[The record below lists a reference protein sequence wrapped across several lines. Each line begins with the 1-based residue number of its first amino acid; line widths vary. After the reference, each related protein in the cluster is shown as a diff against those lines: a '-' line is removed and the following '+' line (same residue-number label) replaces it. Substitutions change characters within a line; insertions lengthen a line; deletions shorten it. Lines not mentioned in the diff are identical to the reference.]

1 MALSNEDLQ
10 ERSRLLEEIA
20 EIEARL
26 VVTNE
31 ALATATGAQRRQL
44 QNILD
49 SEKETL
55 GFRRDQVAPL
65 NQQAA
70 AEEAAARSAAIR
82 SREARKIQT
91 SFAKLTPDVRAL
103 ITDSNNGANSYTS
116 ATARIVQ
123 LKSEEANLEGDAL
136 ELNLQKQA
144 SFREMQSS
152 LASQAKETDKAR
164 KTAKGITDD
173 VQKRLEYESSISD
186 FLPAERDELLAMY
199 DQQVMMRKEQERINM
214 IMDEQKG
221 LFDSLPAPIQQS
233 IGFAKKLGTA
243 MKAGLG
249 PLVIIG
255 AIVAA
260 TFKSFSD
267 LDEAA
272 EDFRKET
279 GITNSQMGEMKSQA
293 NNIVGTYGKFGVE
306 AKNVFDTLS
315 ALKSEMGDVAT
326 YSEAAVGAITV
337 LGTNYGISAD
347 NAAKVQG
354 VMENVGGL
362 SQDTAASVQLQV
374 ANMAKLAG
382 VAPAKVFAD
391 IAENAEVASTF
402 FKGDINALAKAAVN
416 ARRLGT
422 SIKEAA
428 EVSEKLL
435 DFEAGIE
442 DELVAATFV
451 GGQFNLSR
459 ARALAMEGKLVEAQS
474 ETLSQIQRSGDFRK
488 KDYFTQK
495 QLAKA
500 AGMSVEQ
507 INKQLN
513 TQDKL
518 SKLSVDERKRAEEA
532 IASGLDITNIN
543 EEQLGQE
550 VAKHAAQQEQAGQ
563 LKQMQN
569 AFMGIAATIGS
580 VLTPLLEAL
589 IPIMNLILFPVQ
601 LIAEGFKFLGDNLAL
616 AIPLA
621 AGLAVAFAPAI
632 ISAISGA
639 IGFIMSTFSMIPFGL
654 GVPLGIAAV
663 AGLFSMIS
671 KAKAT
676 AVGDVMSPADGKTQ
690 ISTKEGGLLEL
701 SPNDDL
707 VAAPGAAKA
716 LASGNGAS
724 VTPQINLSA
733 LAAPLN
739 TMIAEIKAL
748 RADMASGKIAVHM
761 DGAKVTAG
769 ISSQVD
775 KSTRNNFALS

>member
-1 MALSNEDLQ
+1 MALTNEQLQ
-10 ERSRLLEEIA
+10 ERANILADIEETTARIA
-20 EIEARL
+20 RQ
-26 VVTNE
+26 NE
-31 ALATATGAQRRQL
+31 AIATLSGQEKQDLQDIIEQERIRLRLRQ
-44 QNILD
+44 Q
-49 SEKETL
+49 EVE
-55 GFRRDQVAPL
+55 PL
-65 NQQAA
+65 NEQVA
-70 AEEAAARSAAIR
+70 AEEAAARAAAIR

-103 ITDSNNGANSYTS
+103 ILDSNNGANSYTS
-116 ATARIVQ
+116 ATARIVE
-123 LKSEEANLEGDAL
+123 LKSQEADLEGDAL

-144 SFREMQSS
+144 TFREMQSS

-164 KTAKGITDD
+164 KTAKGINDD
-173 VQKRLEYESSISD
+173 TQKRLEYESSISD
-186 FLPAERDELLAMY
+186 FLPDEREELLAMF
-199 DQQVMMRKEQERINM
+199 DQQVLMRKEQERINM

-233 IGFAKKLGTA
+233 VGFAKKLGTA

-293 NNIVGTYGKFGVE
+293 NDIVGTYGKFGVE

-315 ALKSEMGDVAT
+315 ALKAEMGDVAT

-500 AGMSVEQ
+500 AGMTVEQ

-543 EEQLGQE
+543 EDQLNQE

-621 AGLAVAFAPAI
+621 AGLAIAFAPAI
-632 ISAISGA
+632 IAAITSAV
-639 IGFIMSTFSMIPFGL
+639 GFIMSSFAMIPL
-654 GVPLGIAAV
+654 GVGIPLGIAAV

-671 KAKAT
+671 KAKS
-676 AVGDVMSPADGKTQ
+676 VGDVMSPADGKTQ

-707 VAAPGAAKA
+707 IAAPGAAKA
-716 LASGNGAS
+716 LASGNGATNM
-724 VTPQINLSA
+724 TPQMNLSV
-733 LAAPLN
+733 LSTPLN
-739 TMIAEIKAL
+739 AMINEIKAL

-769 ISSQVD
+769 ISNQVD

>member
-1 MALSNEDLQ
+1 MALTNEQLQ
-10 ERSRLLEEIA
+10 ERANILADIEETTARIA
-20 EIEARL
+20 RQ
-26 VVTNE
+26 NE
-31 ALATATGAQRRQL
+31 AIATLSGQEKQDLQDIIEQERIRLRLRQ
-44 QNILD
+44 Q
-49 SEKETL
+49 EVE
-55 GFRRDQVAPL
+55 PL
-65 NQQAA
+65 NEQVA
-70 AEEAAARSAAIR
+70 AEEAAARAAAIR

-103 ITDSNNGANSYTS
+103 ILDSNNGANSYTS
-116 ATARIVQ
+116 ATARIVE
-123 LKSEEANLEGDAL
+123 LKSQEADLEGDAL

-144 SFREMQSS
+144 TFREMQSS

-164 KTAKGITDD
+164 KTAKGINDD
-173 VQKRLEYESSISD
+173 TQKRLEYESSISD
-186 FLPAERDELLAMY
+186 FLPDEREELLAMF
-199 DQQVMMRKEQERINM
+199 DQQVLMRKEQERINM

-233 IGFAKKLGTA
+233 VGFAKKLGTA

-293 NNIVGTYGKFGVE
+293 NDIVGTYGKFGVE

-315 ALKSEMGDVAT
+315 ALKAEMGDVAT

-500 AGMSVEQ
+500 AGMTVEQ

-543 EEQLGQE
+543 EDQLNQE

-621 AGLAVAFAPAI
+621 AGLAIAFAPAI
-632 ISAISGA
+632 IAAITSAV
-639 IGFIMSTFSMIPFGL
+639 GFIMSSFAMIPL
-654 GVPLGIAAV
+654 GVGIPLGIAAV

-671 KAKAT
+671 KAKS
-676 AVGDVMSPADGKTQ
+676 VGDVMSPADGKTQ

-707 VAAPGAAKA
+707 IAAPGAAKA
-716 LASGNGAS
+716 LASGNGATNM
-724 VTPQINLSA
+724 TPQMNLSV
-733 LAAPLN
+733 LSTPLN
-739 TMIAEIKAL
+739 AMINEIKAL

-769 ISSQVD
+769 VSNQIN
-775 KSTRNNFALS
+775 KNTRNNFAIG

>member
-1 MALSNEDLQ
+1 MALTNEQLQ
-10 ERSRLLEEIA
+10 ERANILADIEETTIRIA
-20 EIEARL
+20 RQ
-26 VVTNE
+26 NE
-31 ALATATGAQRRQL
+31 AIATLSGQERQDL
-44 QNILD
+44 QDIIEQERIRLRLRQQ
-49 SEKETL
+49 EVE
-55 GFRRDQVAPL
+55 PL
-65 NQQAA
+65 NEQVA
-70 AEEAAARSAAIR
+70 AEEAAARAAAIR

-103 ITDSNNGANSYTS
+103 ILDSNNGANSYTS
-116 ATARIVQ
+116 ATARIVE
-123 LKSEEANLEGDAL
+123 LKSQEADLEGDAL

-144 SFREMQSS
+144 TFREMQSS

-164 KTAKGITDD
+164 KTAKGINDD
-173 VQKRLEYESSISD
+173 AQKRLEYESSISD
-186 FLPAERDELLAMY
+186 FLPDEREELLAMF
-199 DQQVMMRKEQERINM
+199 DQQVLMRKEQERINM

-233 IGFAKKLGTA
+233 VGFAKKLGTA

-293 NNIVGTYGKFGVE
+293 NDIVGTYGKFGVE

-315 ALKSEMGDVAT
+315 ALKAEMGDVAT

-500 AGMSVEQ
+500 AGMTVEQ

-543 EEQLGQE
+543 EDQLNQ
-550 VAKHAAQQEQAGQ
+550 
-563 LKQMQN
+563 
-569 AFMGIAATIGS
+569 
-580 VLTPLLEAL
+580 
-589 IPIMNLILFPVQ
+589 
-601 LIAEGFKFLGDNLAL
+601 
-616 AIPLA
+616 
-621 AGLAVAFAPAI
+621 
-632 ISAISGA
+632 
-639 IGFIMSTFSMIPFGL
+639 
-654 GVPLGIAAV
+654 
-663 AGLFSMIS
+663 
-671 KAKAT
+671 
-676 AVGDVMSPADGKTQ
+676 
-690 ISTKEGGLLEL
+690 
-701 SPNDDL
+701 
-707 VAAPGAAKA
+707 
-716 LASGNGAS
+716 
-724 VTPQINLSA
+724 
-733 LAAPLN
+733 
-739 TMIAEIKAL
+739 
-748 RADMASGKIAVHM
+748 
-761 DGAKVTAG
+761 
-769 ISSQVD
+769 
-775 KSTRNNFALS
+775 

>member
-26 VVTNE
+26 VITNE
-31 ALATATGAQRRQL
+31 ALATATGAQRREL
-44 QNILD
+44 EIIRD
-49 SEKETL
+49 SERETL
-55 GFRRDQVAPL
+55 GYRRADVAPL

-70 AEEAAARSAAIR
+70 AEEAAARAAAIR
-82 SREARKIQT
+82 SREARKIQA

-103 ITDSNNGANSYTS
+103 ILDSNNGANSYTS
-116 ATARIVQ
+116 ATARIVE
-123 LKSEEANLEGDAL
+123 LKSQEADLEGDAL

-144 SFREMQSS
+144 TFREMQSS

-164 KTAKGITDD
+164 KTAKGINDD
-173 VQKRLEYESSISD
+173 AQKRLEYESSISD
-186 FLPAERDELLAMY
+186 FLPDEKEELLAMF
-199 DQQVMMRKEQERINM
+199 DQQVLMRKEQERINM

-233 IGFAKKLGTA
+233 VGFAKKLGTA

-293 NNIVGTYGKFGVE
+293 NDIVGTYGKFGVE

-315 ALKSEMGDVAT
+315 ALKAEMGDVAT

-500 AGMSVEQ
+500 AGMTVEQ

-543 EEQLGQE
+543 EDQLNQE

-621 AGLAVAFAPAI
+621 AGLAIAFAPAI
-632 ISAISGA
+632 IAAITSAV
-639 IGFIMSTFSMIPFGL
+639 GFIMSSFAMIPFGV
-654 GVPLGIAAV
+654 GIPLGIAAV

-671 KAKAT
+671 KAKS
-676 AVGDVMSPADGKTQ
+676 VGDVMSPADGKTQ

-707 VAAPGAAKA
+707 IAAPGAAKA
-716 LASGNGAS
+716 LASGNGATNM
-724 VTPQINLSA
+724 TPQMNLSV
-733 LAAPLN
+733 LSTPLN
-739 TMIAEIKAL
+739 AMINEIKAL

-769 ISSQVD
+769 ISNQVD